1 MIESSSENRDK
12 IISREDHKNGIKIDL
27 EHRDKDHL
35 RRVTEDMG
43 QDHSS
48 SFETLWG
55 SRNFKMTIFEIKAVE
70 FLKLRIPDQP
80 ITLLHKYI
88 AYPMF
93 LQTNSNIFNSV
104 LTQIKSDQSKIVKI
118 SQIDQ
123 NTINYFV
130 EVQLQSSS
138 HYTFC
143 LISSPV
149 VSFQNYLSKMD
160 RF

>member
-55 SRNFKMTIFEIKAVE
+55 VQKLQNDHFWDQGRRIFKAQNPGSTYNSSSQIYSLSYVS
-70 FLKLRIPDQP
+70 PDQ
-80 ITLLHKYI
+80 
-88 AYPMF
+88 F
-93 LQTNSNIFNSV
+93 
-104 LTQIKSDQSKIVKI
+104 
-118 SQIDQ
+118 
-123 NTINYFV
+123 
-130 EVQLQSSS
+130 
-138 HYTFC
+138 
-143 LISSPV
+143 
-149 VSFQNYLSKMD
+149 
-160 RF
+160 